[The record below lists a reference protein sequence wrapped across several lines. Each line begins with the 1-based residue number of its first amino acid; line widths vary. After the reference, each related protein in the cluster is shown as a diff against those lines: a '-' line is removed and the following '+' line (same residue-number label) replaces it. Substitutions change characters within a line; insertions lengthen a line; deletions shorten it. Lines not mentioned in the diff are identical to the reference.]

1 VLLPLVA
8 SDITESMLLPGQ
20 SGPPRRQG
28 IAGLV
33 LISVT
38 AAAGLPLLVG
48 SSRRRPVLYVCAAAV
63 TLFAVATILYN
74 GLLFLP
80 SAGLLCAAALKSR
93 RKP

>member
-1 VLLPLVA
+1 
-8 SDITESMLLPGQ
+8 
-20 SGPPRRQG
+20 
-28 IAGLV
+28 
-33 LISVT
+33 
-38 AAAGLPLLVG
+38 VG